1 MRLDTR
7 AFAIASG
14 AVAAAMVFLLTI
26 LWVVSG
32 RDPAPLGVLAGV
44 LFGYS
49 VSVAGAFVGSM
60 WAYAYGFFAGAAL
73 AFVYNLGAVSPAPGP
88 GHPSSRDPVNPRGE
102 I

>member
-14 AVAAAMVFLLTI
+14 VVAAASVFLVTV
-26 LWVVSG
+26 LWIASG
-32 RDPAPLGVLAGV
+32 RDPAELDVLAGV

-60 WAYAYGFFAGAAL
+60 WAYAYGFLVGATV
-73 AFVYNLGAVSPAPGP
+73 AFVYNLAATPQEPPPAD
-88 GHPSSRDPVNPRGE
+88 PSSRDP
-102 I
+102 